1 MVLPVTPDGDGGDTL
16 GGDVIET
23 RCDCD
28 GVGIELVVV
37 YSAVIS
43 VMAARAEDSSTIAF
57 LVA

>member
-1 MVLPVTPDGDGGDTL
+1 VLPDTPDEDGGDTL

-23 RCDCD
+23 RCC
-28 GVGIELVVV
+28 GGAGIELVVV

-43 VMAARAEDSSTIAF
+43 VIAARAEDSSTIAF